1 MLPSLRLERK
11 SCALNDTKRQ
21 LGVSEEGAICPSPFV
36 GEALHPPP
44 FLAFTSSFLLDLCS
58 DSMGK
63 LVSILASALPSQ
75 RTTGRRVSPSQPNC
89 PGPSC
94 SGVGPLDHYQ
104 GLIDR
109 AYLVGS
115 GTPDPRTQ
123 SRTRIS
129 LPRIPHR
136 MPQDRY
142 VRDLKTENID
152 GQSPRRLKTREPPH
166 LETLIGVC
174 ESQAGVLG
182 TQSQTRDFPRA
193 TDGFQRAERY
203 QLFRLPPSLPL

>member
-1 MLPSLRLERK
+1 M
-11 SCALNDTKRQ
+11 
-21 LGVSEEGAICPSPFV
+21 
-36 GEALHPPP
+36 
-44 FLAFTSSFLLDLCS
+44 
-58 DSMGK
+58 
-63 LVSILASALPSQ
+63 
-75 RTTGRRVSPSQPNC
+75 SPSQPNC
-89 PGPSC
+89 PGSSC

-115 GTPDPRTQ
+115 GAPDPR
-123 SRTRIS
+123 IN

-142 VRDLKTENID
+142 VGGLKTESID

-166 LETLIGVC
+166 LETLVGVC

-203 QLFRLPPSLPL
+203 QLFPAVSSPSPTPTPGPASSEAPTPSPVLCF